1 MKTDPLDIKSPKL
14 ALELLQTAIK
24 LQNPSLAEQC
34 VRNLDENLNKH
45 TALMIYAYLSQ
56 FKASPT
62 FIRNNLEPS
71 APPIL
76 VDDDLNS
83 TNNATNR
90 DWIEP
95 LISDLKYNCLL
106 VIDKEG
112 DYVLKQKEIAD
123 LSYNE
128 FCAIACRDTLEVSSE
143 IVVYDAMYRWGIAE
157 CDRLTLNTHTIKE
170 VLRQLCYAPRYGLMT
185 KKEFTARTID
195 GLKGPI
201 RSGILDESDWRL
213 IKFYIEQTGKNR
225 RIADLPQKMSKPRT
239 IGDEKPIKL
248 SKRSE
253 NRCTETITQRRKDG
267 GNYKGRA
274 KCEECFLNFLSC
286 WTAIF
291 D

>member
-34 VRNLDENLNKH
+34 VRNLDENLNKY

-56 FKASPT
+56 FKWPT
-62 FIRNNLEPS
+62 ITSTRNNLEPS
-71 APPIL
+71 APPINL
-76 VDDDLNS
+76 DEDLNG
-83 TNNATNR
+83 TNNGR

-95 LISDLKYNCLL
+95 LISNLKYNCLL

-143 IVVYDAMYRWGIAE
+143 TVVYDAMYRWGIAE

-170 VLRQLCYAPRYGLMT
+170 VLRQLCYAPRYGLMS

-213 IKFYIEQTGKNR
+213 IKFYIEQTSKNR
-225 RIADLPQKMSKPRT
+225 RIADLPHKMSKPRI
-239 IGDEKPIKL
+239 IGNEKPIKL

-253 NRCTETITQRRKDG
+253 SRSSETTTPPRKDSS
-267 GNYKGRA
+267 YKGRA

-286 WTAIF
+286 WTAVF